1 MTLRLLSHL
10 RRERGMA
17 LPIALATLTVLAITA
32 TTVLFF
38 SSANSRNA
46 DRDKRGQLAF
56 ALAEAGLNN
65 VLGVLNNPTNNALK
79 QNILPACTGAEST
92 WNTSSY
98 EGGTVRWC
106 GTLIVGESAWSVT
119 AKGIVSNASNGNLDV
134 TRTIGAYV
142 PVTPVVNQQNNN
154 PAWNY
159 IMSTATGSECDQT
172 IYQSLTI
179 ESAMFVHGSL
189 CLENNANLRIG
200 PVIVKGTIKL
210 DQNGTIGQSSNRI
223 EVSAGGINRD
233 GDANLELCVQG
244 GTQWSNSTAEACDD
258 SDNIFSKLTDGTA
271 GVNTSPITIAKPT
284 ADWDTWYQDAMPGP
298 LMPCNSTNGASSGTV
313 PTFDNDTVR
322 NTSVSS
328 VFELTPASSYTCR
341 VGPVSNPIGQLSWDA
356 STKVLTVAGVVFID
370 GSVAASNGSLNTYN
384 GQGTIYMSGTFLM
397 ANNTKLC
404 GSTSGGDCN
413 YSGWNP
419 NTELLSVIANG
430 NGGQV
435 PTGYSVRLSNGAK
448 LQGAVFANLGVYLDQ
463 NASTDGPL
471 LGSTI
476 LISQNYTGD
485 DFGTIQTA
493 PPGLPGNPE
502 VYAQP
507 NPPQRF
513 SS

>member
-1 MTLRLLSHL
+1 MTARLRSHL

-38 SSANSRNA
+38 SSVNSRNA

-65 VLGVLNNPTNNALK
+65 VLGVLNNPANNALK
-79 QNILPACTGAEST
+79 QSILPACTGAEST
-92 WNTSSY
+92 WNSSAY

-106 GTLIVGESAWSVT
+106 GTLVVNESAWSVT
-119 AKGIVSNASNGNLDV
+119 ARGIVRNASNGNLDI

-159 IMSTATGSECDQT
+159 IMSTATGAECDQT

-210 DQNGTIGQSSNRI
+210 DQNGTIGQSSSRI

-233 GDANLELCVQG
+233 SDASLEYCKEG
-244 GTQWSNSTAEACDD
+244 NTQWSDATSEACGDTD
-258 SDNIFSKLTDGTA
+258 RIYSKLTDGTA
-271 GVNTSPITIAKPT
+271 GVNTTPVTIAKPS

-298 LMPCNSTNGASSGTV
+298 MLPCNGTNGASSGTV

-322 NTSVSS
+322 NASVSS
-328 VFELTPASSYTCR
+328 VFELTPSTSYTCR
-341 VGPVSNPIGQLSWDA
+341 VGPATNPIGQLSWDA

-370 GSVAASNGSLNTYN
+370 GSMAASNGALNQYN
-384 GQGTIYMSGTFLM
+384 GQGTIYLSGTFLM

-404 GSTSGGDCN
+404 GATSGGDCN

-419 NTELLSVIANG
+419 NTELLSIIANAQ
-430 NGGQV
+430 GGQV

-448 LQGAVFANLGVYLDQ
+448 IQGALYANHGVYLDQ